1 MIDTNHYGPWA
12 VIAGGSEGVGS
23 AFADSLA
30 RAGINLVLIARK
42 SGPLEETANKVRAHG
57 VQVRT
62 LSLDLLLPDAVAQIR
77 QVTDDLEIG
86 LLIFNAGANSYGH
99 EFVTS
104 ELDKVQGV
112 IDLNITR
119 QLELAQHFGAKMKE
133 RGRGGIM
140 LLGSLAG
147 YMGSEQQSIYGAA
160 KAFSRVFAE
169 GLWLELKPFGVHVVE
184 LVLGVTRTPAMERAG
199 LRFDIPGLNVA
210 EAEDVAREGLEHLA
224 DGPVWIA
231 GGNYKAAQQRSGF
244 PRDVMVQA
252 AADGMRKLLGRQ

>member
-99 EFVTS
+99 EFVTG

>member
-1 MIDTNHYGPWA
+1 
-12 VIAGGSEGVGS
+12 
-23 AFADSLA
+23 
-30 RAGINLVLIARK
+30 
-42 SGPLEETANKVRAHG
+42 
-57 VQVRT
+57 
-62 LSLDLLLPDAVAQIR
+62 VAQIR

-231 GGNYKAAQQRSGF
+231 GGNYKAVQQRSGF

-252 AADGMRKLLGRQ
+252 AADGMRTLLGRQ

>member
-1 MIDTNHYGPWA
+1 MIDTNHYGSWA

-30 RAGINLVLIARK
+30 QAGIDLVLIARK

-147 YMGSEQQSIYGAA
+147 YMGSEQQSFYGAA

-199 LRFDIPGLNVA
+199 LRFDLPGLNVA

-231 GGNYKAAQQRSGF
+231 GGNYKAVQQRSGF

-252 AADGMRKLLGRQ
+252 AADGMRTLLGRQ